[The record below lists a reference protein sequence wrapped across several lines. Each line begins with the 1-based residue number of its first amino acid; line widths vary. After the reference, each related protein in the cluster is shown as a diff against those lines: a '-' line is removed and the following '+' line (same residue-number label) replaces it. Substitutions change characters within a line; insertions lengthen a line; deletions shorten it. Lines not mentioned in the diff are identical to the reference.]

1 MQNATFDENPH
12 ENERIRVTLGC
23 AIGSFAYAKH
33 RCTGGWLKLWPKKNF
48 HDSSDICPMGCSA
61 WNGRP
66 WPGRSQNWMLM
77 YFIIN
82 LSGSQQF
89 SGSSIQNQV
98 ELSEWATG
106 RFMHW
111 GCIYSIQICEIFHQT
126 FGPGHGKCP
135 MCPMIF
141 MKTGSIAWLNFVK
154 AMYFNDIKKKWEI
167 SILSSH
173 VGYKIL
179 RSHYSLKKFFIVLA
193 LGILGYS

>member
-1 MQNATFDENPH
+1 MTEMPRLPYLDVVFLSPTWEIITSGHWSKILLSTTSQNWWNVDQVAHKLRN
-12 ENERIRVTLGC
+12 
-23 AIGSFAYAKH
+23 
-33 RCTGGWLKLWPKKNF
+33 LWPIMCTWEYF
-48 HDSSDICPMGCSA
+48 SA

-111 GCIYSIQICEIFHQT
+111 YLFCLVVHFANNSKGIQEIPLF
-126 FGPGHGKCP
+126 
-135 MCPMIF
+135 
-141 MKTGSIAWLNFVK
+141 WL
-154 AMYFNDIKKKWEI
+154 MYNHRETR
-167 SILSSH
+167 L
-173 VGYKIL
+173 L
-179 RSHYSLKKFFIVLA
+179 
-193 LGILGYS
+193 

>member
-1 MQNATFDENPH
+1 MMY
-12 ENERIRVTLGC
+12 TLE
-23 AIGSFAYAKH
+23 A
-33 RCTGGWLKLWPKKNF
+33 
-48 HDSSDICPMGCSA
+48 SA

-111 GCIYSIQICEIFHQT
+111 EAVGNFMRSIENWQIPIDY
-126 FGPGHGKCP
+126 
-135 MCPMIF
+135 
-141 MKTGSIAWLNFVK
+141 LV
-154 AMYFNDIKKKWEI
+154 
-167 SILSSH
+167 
-173 VGYKIL
+173 
-179 RSHYSLKKFFIVLA
+179 
-193 LGILGYS
+193 